1 MKFLNHK
8 ELKIDTIEENFQT
21 KVLEIDEIQ
30 LGNLAQI
37 RSITNEMDFLV
48 NIESNQPFLLKI
60 KTKKKPGEE
69 EKLLLYNLSLY
80 ANVKSDDLI
89 ESRVEAR
96 LTTPEAIK
104 NNKCADYPL
113 KKLINSTPH
122 HNLYQVEIN
131 DKERLF

>member
-1 MKFLNHK
+1 
-8 ELKIDTIEENFQT
+8 
-21 KVLEIDEIQ
+21 
-30 LGNLAQI
+30 
-37 RSITNEMDFLV
+37 MDFLV
-48 NIESNQPFLLKI
+48 SIESNQPFLLKI
-60 KTKKKPGEE
+60 ETKKKPGEE

-113 KKLINSTPH
+113 KKLINSTPY
-122 HNLYQVEIN
+122 HNFYQVEIN
-131 DKERLF
+131 EERLF